1 MVDIQHILNE
11 YKNELE
17 AVYFT
22 FWLSGVFVLW
32 INIKRTLTS
41 VRNPDLHLSP
51 FLKASLDFGLST
63 LTVQSN

>member
-17 AVYFT
+17 AVYVT

-63 LTVQSN
+63 